1 VRGWLITK
9 SGCELGEID
18 AAQLPPGDRTIEVR
32 WSSLNYKDALAMTG
46 SPGVVR
52 SFPMVPGIDLAGDDC
67 LVTGCGLGE
76 RHWGGYAELA
86 RVPEDFVVPIPAP
99 FTPREAMAIGTAGF
113 TAMQCVDA
121 LEKAGVKPGGRDVV
135 VTGAAGGVGSIAIA
149 LLKAKGFRVVA
160 STGRVEEAEY
170 LQQLGAA
177 EVIGRDVLSAE
188 SKRPME
194 TERWAG
200 AVDTVGGA
208 TLSGIIRTLQQNGA
222 VAACGLAGGA
232 KLETTVFPFILRG
245 VSLLGV
251 NSVEVPNA
259 ERRRIWALLAQ
270 HLNLD
275 LLERMI
281 TQIPLDAVAE
291 TAPRVLAG
299 QVRGRIVVK
308 I

>member
-1 VRGWLITK
+1 
-9 SGCELGEID
+9 
-18 AAQLPPGDRTIEVR
+18 
-32 WSSLNYKDALAMTG
+32 
-46 SPGVVR
+46 
-52 SFPMVPGIDLAGDDC
+52 
-67 LVTGCGLGE
+67 
-76 RHWGGYAELA
+76 
-86 RVPEDFVVPIPAP
+86 
-99 FTPREAMAIGTAGF
+99 MAIGTAGF

-121 LEKAGVKPGGRDVV
+121 LEKAGVKPGSRDVV

-149 LLKAKGFRVVA
+149 LLAAKGYRVVA
-160 STGRVEEAEY
+160 STGRLEETEY

-194 TERWAG
+194 TERWSG

-208 TLSGIIRTLQQNGA
+208 TLAGIIRTLQQNGA
-222 VAACGLAGGA
+222 VAACGLAGGT

-245 VSLLGV
+245 VSLLGI

-259 ERRRIWALLAQ
+259 ERRRIWASLAQ

-275 LLERMI
+275 LLERM
-281 TQIPLDAVAE
+281 TTEIPLAGVAAA
-291 TAPRVLAG
+291 APRVLAG
-299 QVRGRIVVK
+299 LVRGRIVVR

>member
-1 VRGWLITK
+1 
-9 SGCELGEID
+9 
-18 AAQLPPGDRTIEVR
+18 
-32 WSSLNYKDALAMTG
+32 MTG

-76 RHWGGYAELA
+76 RHWGGYAQLA
-86 RVPEDFVVPIPAP
+86 RVPEEFVVPIPAP
-99 FTPREAMAIGTAGF
+99 FTPRQAMAIGTAGF

-121 LEKAGVKPGGRDVV
+121 LEKAGVKPGSRDVV

-149 LLKAKGFRVVA
+149 LLAAKGYRVVA
-160 STGRVEEAEY
+160 STGRLEETEY

-194 TERWAG
+194 TERWSG

-208 TLSGIIRTLQQNGA
+208 TLAGIIRTLQQNGA
-222 VAACGLAGGA
+222 VAACGLAGGT

-245 VSLLGV
+245 VSLLCI

-259 ERRRIWALLAQ
+259 ERRRIWASLAQ

-275 LLERMI
+275 LLERM
-281 TQIPLDAVAE
+281 TTEIPLAGVAAA
-291 TAPRVLAG
+291 APRVLAG
-299 QVRGRIVVK
+299 LVRGRIVVR

>member
-1 VRGWLITK
+1 MRGWLITK
-9 SGCELGEID
+9 SGRELGEID
-18 AAQLPPGDRTIEVR
+18 DAQLPPGDRTIHVR

-52 SFPMVPGIDLAGDDC
+52 SFPMVPGIDLAGDDS

-86 RVPEDFVVPIPAP
+86 RVPEEFVVPIPAS
-99 FTPREAMAIGTAGF
+99 FTPRESMAIGTAGF

-208 TLSGIIRTLQQNGA
+208 TLAGIIRSLQQNGA
-222 VAACGLAGGA
+222 VAACGLAGGT

-245 VSLLGV
+245 VNLLGI

-259 ERRRIWALLAQ
+259 ERRRIWAQLAQ
-270 HLNLD
+270 HLNRD
-275 LLERMI
+275 LLNLMTTE
-281 TQIPLDAVAE
+281 IPLDAVAE
-291 TAPRVLAG
+291 FAPRVLAG

-308 I
+308 V